1 MPHTKVIRHFQK
13 PRAAIKGPVGRYII
27 RIDEPEGLEIGS
39 ETNTPRN
46 PTVRLKGSISAINPV
61 ASHILR
67 LKRSKKNKMRQ
78 VNIEF
83 KGMDTDR
90 SSAGDKDHLPPLTT
104 TLTFSDYLCKW
115 CLTYVGQRRQFCS
128 ADCASQFK
136 ICQKRRDQK
145 QNLNISVDYYGN
157 VKLSI
162 QGLPISA
169 NEHAEDGAIGT
180 TFPAISQNTGAG
192 GRHKR
197 RRKRCR
203 NCAKLL
209 MDVEEEEFCDE
220 SCQEMFIDRTKK
232 DDFVN
237 IFQQKEAAERRRIRK
252 WLTDAQD
259 QYTKQVGDGYSGP
272 EGADI
277 TSGPAALNPLP
288 VTRTPIPPIPSV
300 VPPIQIPNT
309 ESIKRPKES
318 ARSLGHGY
326 PFRRIQHVPESTF
339 RLHRDEVVT
348 GGPVTLNPIPLR
360 KGPIRPTRRD
370 LEIDPDKRQLMI
382 DLKWIPKFNI

>member
-1 MPHTKVIRHFQK
+1 MPHTKVIRHFSK

-27 RIDEPEGLEIGS
+27 RLAGTDGLEIGS
-39 ETNTPRN
+39 EAGTPRES
-46 PTVRLKGSISAINPV
+46 TVRLKGSIASLKPLT
-61 ASHILR
+61 SHILR
-67 LKRSKKNKMRQ
+67 LKRSKKNKMKQ

-90 SSAGDKDHLPPLTT
+90 SSAEDKVHLPPLTS

-128 ADCASQFK
+128 ADCAAQFK
-136 ICQKRRDQK
+136 LCQRRREQK

-162 QGLPISA
+162 QGLPIA
-169 NEHAEDGAIGT
+169 AGEHGDDIPVGNSY
-180 TFPAISQNTGAG
+180 PVQNAGAG
-192 GRHKR
+192 GRRGR

-209 MDVEEEEFCDE
+209 KDEEDLEFCDE
-220 SCQEMFIDRTKK
+220 ACQEMYIERSKK
-232 DDFVN
+232 DDFVT
-237 IFQQKEAAERRRIRK
+237 ERRRIRK

-259 QYTKQVGDGYSGP
+259 QYTKQVGDGYP

-288 VTRTPIPPIPSV
+288 VTRTPIPPIP
-300 VPPIQIPNT
+300 PIQIPNT
-309 ESIKRPKES
+309 ESLKRPKES
-318 ARSLGHGY
+318 ARSLGNSGFS
-326 PFRRIQHVPESTF
+326 FRRIQHVPETTF
-339 RLHRDEVVT
+339 RLQRDEVIT

-360 KGPIRPTRRD
+360 KGPPRPTRGRNID
-370 LEIDPDKRQLMI
+370 MDPDKRQLMI

>member
-1 MPHTKVIRHFQK
+1 MPHTKVIRHFSK

-27 RIDEPEGLEIGS
+27 RLAGTDGLEIGS
-39 ETNTPRN
+39 EAGTPRES
-46 PTVRLKGSISAINPV
+46 TVRLKGSIASLKPLT
-61 ASHILR
+61 SHILR
-67 LKRSKKNKMRQ
+67 LKRSKKNKMKQ

-90 SSAGDKDHLPPLTT
+90 SSAEDKVHLPPLTS

-128 ADCASQFK
+128 ADCAAQFK
-136 ICQKRRDQK
+136 LCQRRREQK

-162 QGLPISA
+162 QGLPIA
-169 NEHAEDGAIGT
+169 AGEHGDDIPVGNSY
-180 TFPAISQNTGAG
+180 PVQNAGAG
-192 GRHKR
+192 GRRGR

-209 MDVEEEEFCDE
+209 KDEEDLEFCDE
-220 SCQEMFIDRTKK
+220 ACQEMYIERSKK
-232 DDFVN
+232 DDFVT
-237 IFQQKEAAERRRIRK
+237 ERRRIRK

-259 QYTKQVGDGYSGP
+259 QYTKQVGDGYP
-272 EGADI
+272 
-277 TSGPAALNPLP
+277 
-288 VTRTPIPPIPSV
+288 
-300 VPPIQIPNT
+300 
-309 ESIKRPKES
+309 ES
-318 ARSLGHGY
+318 ARSLGNSGFS
-326 PFRRIQHVPESTF
+326 FRRIQHVPETTF
-339 RLHRDEVVT
+339 RLQRDEVIT

-360 KGPIRPTRRD
+360 KGPPRPTRGRNID
-370 LEIDPDKRQLMI
+370 MDPDKRQLMI

>member
-272 EGADI
+272 E
-277 TSGPAALNPLP
+277 
-288 VTRTPIPPIPSV
+288 
-300 VPPIQIPNT
+300 
-309 ESIKRPKES
+309 S